1 MSDINLSKCKT
12 RYICNHGNTSLST
25 GSEVTLSNEETTVV
39 EDDEDEE
46 DEAREGVVTD
56 ILVSSLVASL
66 SCRYMN

>member
-1 MSDINLSKCKT
+1 M
-12 RYICNHGNTSLST
+12 
-25 GSEVTLSNEETTVV
+25 TLSNEETTVV

-46 DEAREGVVTD
+46 DEAREGVVAD